1 MVGRCLVNAFTEI
14 NTFIIENNKW
24 EELHNDLF
32 SAERGQLIEY
42 QNRIENTDMKN
53 KGEVMQLIKKFMQN
67 FLRGEQ
73 NKKVIMNNNIK
84 CVGVVAPSF
93 L

>member
-1 MVGRCLVNAFTEI
+1 MVGRCLVKAFTEI

-24 EELHNDLF
+24 EELHNELF

-53 KGEVMQLIKKFMQN
+53 KGEVMQLIKKFMLN
-67 FLRGEQ
+67 FFEGRT
-73 NKKVIMNNNIK
+73 K
-84 CVGVVAPSF
+84 
-93 L
+93 

>member
-53 KGEVMQLIKKFMQN
+53 KGEVMQLIKSLCKI
-67 FLRGEQ
+67 FLRRT
-73 NKKVIMNNNIK
+73 K
-84 CVGVVAPSF
+84 
-93 L
+93 